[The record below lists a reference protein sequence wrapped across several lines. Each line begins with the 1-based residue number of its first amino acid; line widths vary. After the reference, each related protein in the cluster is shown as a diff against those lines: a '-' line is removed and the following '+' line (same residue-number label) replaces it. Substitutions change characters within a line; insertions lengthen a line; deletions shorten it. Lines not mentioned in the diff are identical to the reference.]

1 MSTSVVAKA
10 IGYWDGSTIVLAA
23 ADDAV
28 PAQLITLILLTN
40 WCYTKMAKQKIT
52 DIKRLQQ
59 ANIYTT
65 KIFME
70 FEMIVFH
77 VFGSVYLQLIYP

>member
-1 MSTSVVAKA
+1 
-10 IGYWDGSTIVLAA
+10 
-23 ADDAV
+23 
-28 PAQLITLILLTN
+28 
-40 WCYTKMAKQKIT
+40 MAKQKIT

-77 VFGSVYLQLIYP
+77 VFGSVYLQLIYPWGKSYSFHSAYK